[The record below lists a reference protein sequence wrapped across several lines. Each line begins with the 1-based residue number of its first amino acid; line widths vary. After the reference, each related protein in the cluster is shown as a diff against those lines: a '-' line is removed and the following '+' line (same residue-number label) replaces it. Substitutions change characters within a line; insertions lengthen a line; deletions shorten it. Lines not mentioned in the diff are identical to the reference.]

1 MRIEIQ
7 LIGNPKI
14 KVNGVES
21 FTRMSKRLLG
31 LIFFLAANK
40 EKAVSKSRL
49 CELFWYDMDDESA
62 RANLRQAL
70 FLIKKQ
76 INEDEACEGEE
87 LSLIISE
94 VNACKINSDIDVWV
108 DMAEFRKAME
118 NAGTADNLEEKIK
131 YYVKAL
137 DLCTGIFLDDFYI
150 KGNSVFEEWIILER
164 ENQNRLLEQACRSLA
179 AAYQESGDLDQAIF
193 YLKKLLDIDP
203 LLEDVHLQ
211 LMKAYCKNKERG
223 KAISQFQQ
231 CVKILSKELNIG
243 PMQELRNFYDSIIDD
258 GIAHSQKN
266 LEPSLHEGRTIR
278 IDIKHGN
285 YEIEYGDIYEALSF
299 LVEEDE
305 LIPSY
310 LKLGLS
316 KIYPQYSAYSIRQ
329 IEDEYFA
336 FTVRKL
342 LEELSNEYEVL
353 FEVCD
358 RENLDEKSRM
368 VIDYLQGC
376 HGRKDTMKNLKMI
389 FHTNHQHGGKNE
401 C

>member
-21 FTRMSKRLLG
+21 FTKLSKRLLG
-31 LIFFLAANK
+31 LIFFLATNK
-40 EKAVSKSRL
+40 DKSVSKSRL

-70 FLIKKQ
+70 FLIKKH
-76 INEDEACEGEE
+76 INEEEVCDGEE

-94 VNACKINSDIDVWV
+94 VNACKINSGIDVWV
-108 DMAEFRKAME
+108 DMAEFRRAIE
-118 NAGTADNLEEKIK
+118 NAGTADSLEEKIK

-179 AAYQESGDLDQAIF
+179 AAYQESGELDQAIF